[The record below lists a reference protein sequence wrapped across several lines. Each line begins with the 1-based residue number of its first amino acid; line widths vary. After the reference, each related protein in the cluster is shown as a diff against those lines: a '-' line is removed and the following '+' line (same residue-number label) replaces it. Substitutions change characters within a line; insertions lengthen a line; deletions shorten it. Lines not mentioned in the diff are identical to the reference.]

1 MPFIHKEIETEFFK
15 TNVLEEGILENFIK
29 EGVHFDAKKAW
40 ELKKA
45 NLELANGEKYVVL
58 LQAGYLADI
67 TKDAREA
74 VSSSEYLMSTK
85 AKALLVTS
93 MGQKIMG
100 NFYLSINK
108 PVMKTA
114 VFSEREKA
122 IEWLRKQL

>member
-1 MPFIHKEIETEFFK
+1 MPFLNKEIETEFFK
-15 TNVLEEGILENFIK
+15 SSVLEEGILQNFIK
-29 EGVHFDAKKAW
+29 DGVHFNAENAW
-40 ELKKA
+40 ELKRA
-45 NLELANGEKYVVL
+45 NMELANGERYCVL
-58 LQAGYLADI
+58 LTAGFLADI

-74 VSSSEYLMSTK
+74 VSSEKYLMSTK

-122 IEWLRKQL
+122 IEWLRQQL